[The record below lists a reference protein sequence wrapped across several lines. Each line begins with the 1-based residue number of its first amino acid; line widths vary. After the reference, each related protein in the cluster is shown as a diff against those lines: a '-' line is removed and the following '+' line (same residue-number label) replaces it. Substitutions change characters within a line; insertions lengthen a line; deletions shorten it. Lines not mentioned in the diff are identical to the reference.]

1 MGEPTIRQ
9 VSNALVCH
17 AQRMA
22 TSKYTTARMSTLED
36 FQCQICLSTLRDCVA
51 IEPCGHNF
59 CAACLSHHFASQ
71 LLVGFYGDA

>member
-1 MGEPTIRQ
+1 MTFELTLCQISD
-9 VSNALVCH
+9 VLACH
-17 AQRMA
+17 LQRMA

-59 CAACLSHHFASQ
+59 CASCLSHHFASQ
-71 LLVGFYGDA
+71 LLVGYC